1 MFCDFAAKFASSL
14 DSSFNNNA
22 HFMNCFEVF
31 SSNHCLLRY
40 IFQNDID
47 FTEKMRKTQVVHAND
62 PNAQNPVIS
71 RNLKLVP
78 SRSSIC
84 PLRYCLSIRKLG
96 FAVSKESFSAENSK
110 M

>member
-1 MFCDFAAKFASSL
+1 MFCDFAAKFASTLESC
-14 DSSFNNNA
+14 FNNNA

-31 SSNHCLLRY
+31 SSNHCLLEH
-40 IFQNDID
+40 FSNDID
-47 FTEKMRKTQVVHAND
+47 FTEKMRETQVVHAND

>member
-1 MFCDFAAKFASSL
+1 
-14 DSSFNNNA
+14 
-22 HFMNCFEVF
+22 
-31 SSNHCLLRY
+31 
-40 IFQNDID
+40 
-47 FTEKMRKTQVVHAND
+47 MRETQVVHAND

-110 M
+110 MWRGHHGFQVLLETGNCWKHAGSEFRNWL